1 MRRGEYEQA
10 LEAYSA
16 ARELFTES
24 GNAASTARVL
34 NAMARLNVQLGNLRD
49 AERLLREGIRML
61 QPLGDRG
68 TLVETQRMLAQ
79 VLLEQ
84 GKVDEAERYALES
97 RETVG
102 GQDMHSLATT
112 RMALGLVRAAQGRDD
127 EAEELLRGA
136 LAILEGTGYRRQRI
150 EPTTAYAGFLRDRG
164 RDGEAARLEER
175 LAELQA
181 PRTAA
186 PIA

>member
-1 MRRGEYEQA
+1 
-10 LEAYSA
+10 
-16 ARELFTES
+16 
-24 GNAASTARVL
+24 
-34 NAMARLNVQLGNLRD
+34 
-49 AERLLREGIRML
+49 
-61 QPLGDRG
+61 
-68 TLVETQRMLAQ
+68 
-79 VLLEQ
+79 
-84 GKVDEAERYALES
+84 
-97 RETVG
+97 
-102 GQDMHSLATT
+102 MHSLATT